1 MAKNWGFMPG
11 LEAGA
16 GRGENEMMDVNGLA
30 QKLMR
35 EHEEQMRFRPFAA
48 AGGIASL
55 DDAYR
60 VQDRYV
66 SLLQTRFGTGVGYK
80 IGLTS
85 QRMQTMCGIDQPI
98 AGVVLADRL
107 HRSGSRVAIS
117 GYGRIGLEF
126 EIAVR
131 MASDL
136 PVGGPAFTPETIA
149 AHVADVC
156 AAIEIVDDRA
166 ADYAELD
173 VLSLIADNS
182 WNGGIVLSDFRSA
195 WPALDAVTGVVRR
208 NGVEIDRGH
217 GRDVLG
223 HPFSPLAWLANA
235 LAAKGRTLRAGDVIM
250 TGSLVTT
257 RFPAETETY
266 SFELEGIGAVALTVE
281 AGKAS

>member
-1 MAKNWGFMPG
+1 MID
-11 LEAGA
+11 E
-16 GRGENEMMDVNGLA
+16 NGLA
-30 QKLMR
+30 QRLMR
-35 EHEEQMRFRPFAA
+35 EHEEQVRFRPFAA
-48 AGGIASL
+48 ANGIASL

-66 SLLQTRFGTGVGYK
+66 SLLQTRFGEGIGYK

-85 QRMQTMCGIDQPI
+85 QRMQRMCGIDQPI

-107 HRSGSRVAIS
+107 HHSGAKVAIS

-131 MASDL
+131 LANDL

-149 AHVADVC
+149 AHVGGVS

-173 VLSLIADNS
+173 VLSLVADNS
-182 WNGGIVLSDFRSA
+182 WNGGIVLSEFRSA
-195 WPALDAVTGVVRR
+195 WPALDAVSGVVHR

-235 LAAKGRTLRAGDVIM
+235 LAAKGRSLRAGDVVM

-257 RFPAETETY
+257 RFPTETETY
-266 SFELEGIGAVALTVE
+266 SFELEGIGAVELTVE
-281 AGKAS
+281 AGKPG

>member
-1 MAKNWGFMPG
+1 
-11 LEAGA
+11 
-16 GRGENEMMDVNGLA
+16 MDLDGLA
-30 QKLMR
+30 STLMH
-35 EHEEQMRFRPFAA
+35 EHQQGERFRPFAA
-48 AGGIASL
+48 KNGVTTL

-66 SLLQTRFGTGVGYK
+66 SLLKSRFGAPIGYK

-107 HRSGSRVAIS
+107 HRSGARVAIS
-117 GYGRIGLEF
+117 DYGRIGLEF

-136 PVGGPAFTPETIA
+136 PLDGPAFTPETIA
-149 AHVADVC
+149 AHVAGVC

-173 VLSLIADNS
+173 VLSLVADNS
-182 WNGGIVLSDFRSA
+182 WNGGIVLSDFRSP
-195 WPALDAVTGVVRR
+195 WPTLDAVTGVVRR
-208 NGVEIDRGH
+208 NGVEVDRGY

-223 HPFSPLAWLANA
+223 HPFAPLAWLANA
-235 LAAKGRTLRAGDVIM
+235 LAAKGRALRAGDIVM

-257 RFPAETETY
+257 RFPTTPEAY
-266 SFELEGIGAVALTVE
+266 SFALEGLGKVELTVE
-281 AGKAS
+281 GEKAG